1 MLKRKESTGLLAAA
15 LVVSVL
21 MTPTGSAQEKPEATS
36 LDGKPLYRDPLITAE
51 QRPELEENLKKAE
64 ADYARDPKNAENIIW
79 LGRRLGY
86 LHRYHEAIDAFSKG
100 VELYPQDARF
110 YRFRGHRYISV
121 RDFDEAVADLTKAA
135 ALIQGRAD
143 EEEPS
148 GVGGRPST
156 LHFNVWYHLGLAH
169 YLKGEFDKAVEAY
182 LECMK
187 ASADDESKV
196 ATSDWLYMTYRRN
209 GNTVEA
215 AKVLEP
221 IREGMLIEE
230 NTAYYQRLLM
240 YKGLVKPESVLKPE
254 NAEPLQVA
262 TQGYGVANWYFYN
275 GDADRAKGL
284 LEQVVAVGYWPA
296 FGHIAAEVE
305 LQRLAKKN

>member
-1 MLKRKESTGLLAAA
+1 MREIFELVSGA
-15 LVVSVL
+15 LVLAMVMGSNV
-21 MTPTGSAQEKPEATS
+21 SAQEKPEATS
-36 LDGKPLYRDPLITAE
+36 LDGRLLYRDPLITAE
-51 QRPELEENLKKAE
+51 QRPELEENLNKAE

-86 LHRYHEAIDAFSKG
+86 VHRYHDAIDAFTKG
-100 VELYPQDARF
+100 IELYPEDARF

-121 RDFDEAVADLTKAA
+121 RDFDDAVADLAKGA
-135 ALIQGRAD
+135 ALIRGKAD

-169 YLKGEFDKAVEAY
+169 YLKGEFDKAIDAY
-182 LECMK
+182 IECMK
-187 ASADDESKV
+187 VSADDESKV
-196 ATSDWLYMTYRRN
+196 ATSDWLYMAYRRD
-209 GNTVEA
+209 GNTAEA

-221 IREGMLIEE
+221 IREGMPIEE

-240 YKGLVKPESVLKPE
+240 YKGLVKPESVLRPE
-254 NAEPLQVA
+254 DGEPLQVA
-262 TQGYGVANWYFYN
+262 TQGYGVANWYLYN
-275 GDADRAKGL
+275 GDIERARDV
-284 LEQVVAVGYWPA
+284 LEKVVAVGYWPA